1 MAAYNPRA
9 NGSAERAV
17 QDAQNALHKILNG
30 KMHDWD
36 LFLPT
41 VQLAMNSKAN
51 RSTKTS
57 PASLLFGV
65 DINAFAN
72 YDKATA
78 KLLTHQQL
86 TERHCHI
93 ADLIRPGAAAH
104 FRKAQQ
110 ARTDAANARLRLT
123 SNIPTGTMVMLKD
136 PTRSSKHEPPWIGPF
151 RVVERSKGGNYTL
164 QGLDYSL
171 YHQRPPRDRLK
182 VIDAKADISLNDIY
196 FVETILDHR
205 QGKQGYEYLIK
216 WQNFPTSDNSWEPE
230 KNLLTCDGLVRQ
242 YWSYRKANPHSS
254 IPRLSTTSN
263 VNRQDQR
270 KQPRK
275 STTECTAL
283 ATPATAQPQS
293 TSSFGRARA
302 TPARFLT

>member
-36 LFLPT
+36 LLLPT

-86 TERHCHI
+86 AERHRHI

-104 FRKAQQ
+104 
-110 ARTDAANARLRLT
+110 
-123 SNIPTGTMVMLKD
+123 LK
-136 PTRSSKHEPPWIGPF
+136 RHSGH
-151 RVVERSKGGNYTL
+151 
-164 QGLDYSL
+164 
-171 YHQRPPRDRLK
+171 PR
-182 VIDAKADISLNDIY
+182 
-196 FVETILDHR
+196 
-205 QGKQGYEYLIK
+205 G
-216 WQNFPTSDNSWEPE
+216 
-230 KNLLTCDGLVRQ
+230 
-242 YWSYRKANPHSS
+242 
-254 IPRLSTTSN
+254 
-263 VNRQDQR
+263 
-270 KQPRK
+270 
-275 STTECTAL
+275 
-283 ATPATAQPQS
+283 
-293 TSSFGRARA
+293 ARA
-302 TPARFLT
+302 VLGWEIDKNSKTSEGSSEFYFKTLLQKALSSVK